1 VYNPP
6 VTPLLAEASRKG
18 ARAVNGMDMLIY
30 QALASFEL
38 WTGKAVEREVME
50 KAFREA
56 LP

>member
-1 VYNPP
+1 
-6 VTPLLAEASRKG
+6 
-18 ARAVNGMDMLIY
+18 MLIY

-50 KAFREA
+50 RAFREA